1 MKKITQNLRW
11 LVTLLTM
18 IVSVGAWAQQVTY
31 DFTGSDWSVSNGVLT
46 NGTVSFTGEG
56 KGSKANFKMNNGY
69 FMLGQNGA
77 YINFPTYDFAVE
89 RIEVV
94 GRDGASASVKQN
106 IYVGDDAVSTETSG
120 ATGTNTYEIASA
132 YQATGTQYTLKV
144 TSAHNTQITAIK
156 IYKKV
161 NSNAELV
168 SIAVSDYPANF
179 YVGDIFSHEG
189 AKVTATFSDNS
200 TQEVT
205 SQAEFTTPDMTSAGT
220 KAVTVSYTRGD
231 VTKTTSYD
239 IVVSAVALE
248 SIAISGNY
256 PKTFEQG
263 NAFSHEGAIVTATYN
278 NGSTQNVTADATFTT
293 PDMSTLGTKTVSV
306 SYTEN
311 NVTKETSYDITIEEP
326 FTPEDGVFDFSG
338 TYAYGSGVSTTSDGQ
353 YYEEDAHTWTA
364 GNVTLVTEGKY
375 RWWYNDNGNS
385 LRLYDP
391 STLSLSVLEGNV
403 ITKVEIV
410 GDNTN
415 CLSTENGTYSNGVWT
430 GASRTVVLSK
440 SGDKK
445 PYISSITVTYSNSG
459 ETPTP
464 TPSITIDPA
473 TVNATAEG
481 ADGTL
486 AISYENLNISSTADF
501 GIQYYD
507 ANNEVIEEPDW
518 IVTEVE
524 SEEAGV
530 SYMISYVIEANQGEA
545 RTAYCKVYAMGD
557 EDFIYSNLITINQ
570 AAYVAPPTPVTDVVY
585 KKVTSTD
592 DITDGQYLIVY
603 EEGSVAFN
611 GGLATLDAAGNTIE
625 VVLNDGTIKC
635 SEETE
640 AAEFTINVSE
650 GSLKSASGKY
660 IGVSS
665 NSNGLSTSE
674 ESNVYTNTFAID
686 NYGNAK
692 ISAVF
697 EGSTMTLRFN
707 TGSNQDRFRY
717 YKNSGQQPI
726 QLYKKVVEEETTPS
740 VTIGDSK
747 WATYVAEDNVTFPS
761 GVSAYTVETIN
772 TDHVTL
778 GVVSAVKEGT
788 PILVYSETPGTYTL
802 EVVEEG
808 VCDETFNNKLKVSD
822 GTVPGGANIYALA
835 NKDNVVGFY
844 PVASNVTIPDG
855 KAYLDTSSAKHHV
868 KGFLALGGVADA
880 INNIAVEN
888 ANGTIFNIAGQK
900 VQNITKGG
908 LYIVNGKKV
917 VVK

>member
-256 PKTFEQG
+256 PKEFEQG
-263 NAFSHEGAIVTATYN
+263 NTFSYEGAVVTATYN
-278 NGSTQNVTADATFTT
+278 NGSTQDVTANATFTT
-293 PDMSTLGTKTVSV
+293 PDMSTVGTQTVSV

-311 NVTKETSYDITIEEP
+311 DVTKETSYDITINEP
-326 FTPEDGVFDFSG
+326 FTPVDGVFDFTG
-338 TYAYGSGVSTTSDGQ
+338 THDYGSGLSTTSDNQ
-353 YYEEDAHTWTA
+353 YYEEEDHTWTA
-364 GNVTLVTEGKY
+364 GNVTLVTSGKY
-375 RWWYNDNGNS
+375 RWWNNANGNS

-391 STLSLSVLEGNV
+391 STLSLSVPEGNV

-507 ANNEVIEEPDW
+507 ANNEEIDEPDW

-570 AAYVAPPTPVTDVVY
+570 AAYVAPSDVVY
-585 KKVTSTD
+585 KKVTKTT

-665 NSNGLSTSE
+665 WGNGIKPSDTSDYKNS
-674 ESNVYTNTFAID
+674 FAIEE
-686 NYGNAK
+686 GNAI
-692 ISAVF
+692 ISIEF
-697 EGSTMTLRFN
+697 SSGNMILNYNSD
-707 TGSNQDRFRY
+707 SNQKRFRY
-717 YKNSGQQPI
+717 YKNGSQQPI
-726 QLYKKVVEEETTPS
+726 QLYKKVVEEENI
-740 VTIGDSK
+740 TIGSAGY
-747 WATYVAEDNVTFPS
+747 ATYVTKKAIKINPHIN
-761 GVSAYTVETIN
+761 AYAVLAINETK
-772 TDHVTL
+772 TSVALDKLTEVPA
-778 GVVSAVKEGT
+778 ST
-788 PILVYSETPGTYTL
+788 PII
-802 EVVEEG
+802 VEGAEG
-808 VCDETFNNKLKVSD
+808 EYPCTVIENAESPATNLLKVSTGVTGD
-822 GTVPGGANIYALA
+822 GATFYALA
-835 NKDNVVGFY
+835 NKDQGVGFY
-844 PVASNVTIPDG
+844 PVGNGIEVPAG
-855 KAYLDTSSAKHHV
+855 KAYLEIPPTMSV

>member
-11 LVTLLTM
+11 LVTLLAM

-256 PKTFEQG
+256 PKEFEQG
-263 NAFSHEGAIVTATYN
+263 NTFSYEGAVVTATYN
-278 NGSTQNVTADATFTT
+278 NGSTQDVTANATFTT
-293 PDMSTLGTKTVSV
+293 PDMSTVGTQTVSV

-311 NVTKETSYDITIEEP
+311 DVTKETSYDITINEP
-326 FTPEDGVFDFSG
+326 FTPVDGVFDFTG
-338 TYAYGSGVSTTSDGQ
+338 THDYGSGLSTTSDNQ
-353 YYEEDAHTWTA
+353 YYEEEDHTWTA
-364 GNVTLVTEGKY
+364 GNVTLVTSGKY
-375 RWWYNDNGNS
+375 RWWNNANGNS

-391 STLSLSVLEGNV
+391 STLTLSVPEGNV

-464 TPSITIDPA
+464 TPSITVDPA
-473 TVNATAEG
+473 TVNATAEE

-486 AISYENLNISSTADF
+486 ALSYNNLSITDRDDF
-501 GIQYYD
+501 GIQFYD
-507 ANNEVIEEPDW
+507 ANNVELTEEPDW
-518 IVTEVE
+518 VEVLVAEEEGGE
-524 SEEAGV
+524 SYVV
-530 SYMISYVIEANQGEA
+530 SYYMLANEGDA
-545 RTAYCKVYAMGD
+545 RTAYCKVFAMGD
-557 EDFIYSNLITINQ
+557 EDFVYSNLITINQ

-625 VVLNDGTIKC
+625 VVLNDGTIKG

-640 AAEFTINVSE
+640 AAEFTINVTE

-660 IGVSS
+660 IGVTS
-665 NSNGLSTSE
+665 NSNGLKTSE
-674 ESNVYTNTFAID
+674 SSETYTNSFAID
-686 NYGNAK
+686 DKGNAI

-697 EGSTMTLRFN
+697 EGSNMKLLFN
-707 TGSNQDRFRY
+707 NSGRFRY
-717 YKNSGQQPI
+717 YSSINQTNKAI
-726 QLYKKVVEEETTPS
+726 QLYKKVVKTAPS

-761 GVSAYTVETIN
+761 GVSAYTVETIQS
-772 TDHVTL
+772 DHVTL
-778 GVVSAVKEGT
+778 GEALAVKKGT
-788 PILVYSETPGTYTL
+788 PILVYSENPGTYTL
-802 EVVEEG
+802 EVVEEED
-808 VCDETFNNKLKVSD
+808 CDDTFNNKLKVSD
-822 GTVPGGANIYALA
+822 GVTGDGATIYALA

-844 PVASNVTIPDG
+844 PVASNVIIPAG
-855 KAYLDTSSAKHHV
+855 KAYLEIIESKAPV
-868 KGFLALGGVADA
+868 KGFFALGGVADA
-880 INNIAVEN
+880 INNIAVEK

-917 VVK
+917 FVK

>member
-11 LVTLLTM
+11 LVTLLAM

-464 TPSITIDPA
+464 TPSITVDPA
-473 TVNATAEG
+473 TVNATAEE

-486 AISYENLNISSTADF
+486 ALSYNNLSITDRKDF
-501 GIQYYD
+501 GIQFYD
-507 ANNEVIEEPDW
+507 ANNVELTEEPDW
-518 IVTEVE
+518 VEVLVAEEEGGE
-524 SEEAGV
+524 SYVV
-530 SYMISYVIEANQGEA
+530 SYYMLANEGDA
-545 RTAYCKVYAMGD
+545 RTAYCKVFAMGD
-557 EDFIYSNLITINQ
+557 EDFVYSNLITINQ

-625 VVLNDGTIKC
+625 VVLNDGTIKG

-640 AAEFTINVSE
+640 AAEFTINVTE
-650 GSLKSASGKY
+650 GSLMSASGKY

-665 NSNGLSTSE
+665 WGNGIKPSDTSDYKNS
-674 ESNVYTNTFAID
+674 FAIEE
-686 NYGNAK
+686 GNAI
-692 ISAVF
+692 ISIEF
-697 EGSTMTLRFN
+697 SSGNMILNYNSD
-707 TGSNQDRFRY
+707 SNQKRFRY
-717 YKNSGQQPI
+717 YKNGSQQPI
-726 QLYKKVVEEETTPS
+726 QLYKKVVEEENI
-740 VTIGDSK
+740 TIGSAGY
-747 WATYVAEDNVTFPS
+747 ATYVTKKAIKINPHIN
-761 GVSAYTVETIN
+761 AYAVLAINETK
-772 TDHVTL
+772 TSVALDKLTEVPA
-778 GVVSAVKEGT
+778 ST
-788 PILVYSETPGTYTL
+788 PII
-802 EVVEEG
+802 VEGAEG
-808 VCDETFNNKLKVSD
+808 EYPCTVIENAESPATNLLKVSTGVTGD
-822 GTVPGGANIYALA
+822 GATFYALA
-835 NKDNVVGFY
+835 NKDQGVGFY
-844 PVASNVTIPDG
+844 PVGNGIEVPAG
-855 KAYLDTSSAKHHV
+855 KAYLEIPPTMSV
-868 KGFLALGGVADA
+868 KGFLALGDVADA

-917 VVK
+917 LVK